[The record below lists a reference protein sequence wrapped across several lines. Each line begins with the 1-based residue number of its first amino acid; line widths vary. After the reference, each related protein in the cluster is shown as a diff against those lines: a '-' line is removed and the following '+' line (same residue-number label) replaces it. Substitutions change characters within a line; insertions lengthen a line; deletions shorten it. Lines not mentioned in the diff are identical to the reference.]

1 MAQYTLDNKK
11 ERKRNEAV
19 PPPYMSS
26 KSVRM
31 GSCGYGVVYALKL
44 NKNTWGGEKKEA
56 PQKKGCC
63 LFFSLSSLLCLQQ
76 CLAVS
81 NYALRVHGK
90 NVIEY
95 ITARQRM
102 RE

>member
-1 MAQYTLDNKK
+1 MAQYTWDNKK

-44 NKNTWGGEKKEA
+44 NKNSWWAAGGTL
-56 PQKKGCC
+56 QKKGCC
-63 LFFSLSSLLCLQQ
+63 LFCSLSSLLCLQQ
-76 CLAVS
+76 CLAL
-81 NYALRVHGK
+81 NKYALRLHGK
-90 NVIEY
+90 NVTEY